1 MDDLKKNPSYCFF
14 TTILHRPATPII
26 RTGLN
31 ISLHLQIYI
40 LVDLKDMSRNIYKT
54 SMYNRNLRVSTCWRA
69 LTDCLPH
76 LAGVWLKYFVLSLN
90 SQIYCMNP
98 PRETVKPSLKA
109 VWIHT
114 TALRNAFAFCV
125 LQLVS
130 KLSKFQF
137 IWNFGRCFEVL

>member
-54 SMYNRNLRVSTCWRA
+54 SMYNRNLRVHLFGTLEYTFINALPQNIEVGKDKTISKNFNVRFITLLSFSPFST
-69 LTDCLPH
+69 LV
-76 LAGVWLKYFVLSLN
+76 AGGLEIS
-90 SQIYCMNP
+90 
-98 PRETVKPSLKA
+98 
-109 VWIHT
+109 
-114 TALRNAFAFCV
+114 
-125 LQLVS
+125 
-130 KLSKFQF
+130 
-137 IWNFGRCFEVL
+137 